1 MLLRVLSTE
10 VLVSTNT
17 YEVLYHI
24 LQIKADVQY
33 GGFHS
38 NHENNIAKEEWGSDI
53 LLLVSF

>member
-1 MLLRVLSTE
+1 M
-10 VLVSTNT
+10 STNT
-17 YEVLYHI
+17 YEVLYHM